1 MLVKAL
7 SELFSSGYRFA
18 QHQETNVTFAFGQ
31 AYRKK
36 VVGATAQ
43 TSLIFLQAMKDFV
56 QEICFV
62 FVLQEQV
69 IEYRNNQGSAL

>member
-1 MLVKAL
+1 VLVKAL
-7 SELFSSGYRFA
+7 PELFSSGYRFA

>member
-1 MLVKAL
+1 
-7 SELFSSGYRFA
+7 
-18 QHQETNVTFAFGQ
+18 
-31 AYRKK
+31 
-36 VVGATAQ
+36 VGATAQ